1 MVPQVELFSFVF
13 GRIEDTKKTFRNYL
27 TFSKRRLKQ
36 LIFAKSLES
45 FSRQVLY
52 LNAFMQFYFLQLL
65 TISLRQN
72 KYLRT
77 NKLGRSTVI
86 DIAVVERALHTQGC
100 RKQRGWGGHCVL
112 KQCFALIHPR
122 NQDVTV
128 KLKSELIF
136 IKFQYFFY
144 VLANPKPICFTQTI
158 PSMYDP

>member
-1 MVPQVELFSFVF
+1 MYLQFSQKTNEKKFNFTTMVPQLELFSFVF

-100 RKQRGWGGHCVL
+100 WKQRGRGGGHCVL
-112 KQCFALIHPR
+112 KQGFAW
-122 NQDVTV
+122 TF
-128 KLKSELIF
+128 ELIL

-144 VLANPKPICFTQTI
+144 VLTDPKPISFT
-158 PSMYDP
+158 

>member
-1 MVPQVELFSFVF
+1 MYLQFSQKTNEKKFNFTTMVPQLELFSFVF

-100 RKQRGWGGHCVL
+100 RKQRGRGGGRV
-112 KQCFALIHPR
+112 
-122 NQDVTV
+122 
-128 KLKSELIF
+128 
-136 IKFQYFFY
+136 
-144 VLANPKPICFTQTI
+144 NPVSTRGKGGQ
-158 PSMYDP
+158 S